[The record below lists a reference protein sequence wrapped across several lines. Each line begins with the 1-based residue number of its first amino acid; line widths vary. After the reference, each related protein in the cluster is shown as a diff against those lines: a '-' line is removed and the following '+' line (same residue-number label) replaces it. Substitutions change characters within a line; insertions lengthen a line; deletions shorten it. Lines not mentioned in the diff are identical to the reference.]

1 MIAQSPLEKLRAS
14 ARAGAVLAAIG
25 LGFSLPISTA
35 LDGLLLALVLAL
47 WLASVPR
54 WSEIR
59 RLRHNPAAM
68 ASLGLFALCA
78 LGLLYGEG
86 ARDDGLMYLK
96 KYVDLALVPVFV
108 LLFQEARARAAAIRA
123 FEIAMLATL
132 ALSYLLA
139 AGALPWAPPF
149 TANPL
154 SGATVFK
161 LQITH
166 GTFMAFAAFLF
177 AERAQS
183 TQSAGKRLL
192 WSAAC
197 ALAAANVLT
206 MTIGR
211 TGYLV
216 LFALAALFCWRHF
229 GARGRALA
237 AALALAVVALGVS
250 VPGQFADRV
259 QQTIDE
265 ARAWEYGAT
274 ETSVG
279 HRLNFY
285 VTSLRIIREHPLFG
299 TGLGGYPRAY
309 AAQSAG
315 SGIDVTHNPHNQYLL
330 FAAQLGAAGLA
341 AFLGL
346 LLTLALGT
354 RRIAPGLERVL
365 AQGLVA
371 IVAVSSLANS
381 YLLDHAEGLFFAWLA
396 GLAYATLNSSTEG
409 AAR

>member
-1 MIAQSPLEKLRAS
+1 MIAPPPLEKLRAA

-35 LDGLLLALVLAL
+35 LDGLLLALALAL

-96 KYVDLALVPVFV
+96 KYLDLALVPVFV

-139 AGALPWAPPF
+139 AGALPWALPF

-177 AERAQS
+177 AERAQAAP
-183 TQSAGKRLL
+183 SAGKRLL

-285 VTSLRIIREHPLFG
+285 VTSFRIIREHPLFG

-330 FAAQLGAAGLA
+330 FAAQLGALGLA
-341 AFLGL
+341 AFLAL
-346 LLTLALGT
+346 LLTLALSA
-354 RRIAPGLERVL
+354 RRMALSPERVL

-371 IVAVSSLANS
+371 TVAVSSLVNS
-381 YLLDHAEGLFFAWLA
+381 YLLDHSEGLFFAWLA
-396 GLAYATLNSSTEG
+396 GLAYATLDSGTQG